1 MEKHKKTVF
10 WVGILLLLILSV
22 AFLGYRCSKWGIVRH
37 IRYNGG
43 DLEQLA
49 QRVISAG
56 EVSPDMKY
64 RHYSISYWEE
74 GKMVEFTVSGW
85 GIGSQTSYSGFYYSP
100 EDKLLGFQW
109 VPVTFQP
116 DGDGWRW
123 EEPDGDNWEYVEKI
137 KDNWYW
143 FEMHF

>member
-1 MEKHKKTVF
+1 MKKHKKTAF
-10 WVGILLLLILSV
+10 RLGILLLLVLV
-22 AFLGYRCSKWGIVRH
+22 VCFLGYRDSKWEIMRH
-37 IRYNGG
+37 IRNNGG

-64 RHYSISYWEE
+64 RNYSISYWEDAP
-74 GKMVEFTVSGW
+74 MVEFTVSGW

-100 EDKLLGFQW
+100 EDALLGFQW
-109 VPVTFQP
+109 TPVTFQP
-116 DGDGWRW
+116 DGNGWRW
-123 EEPDGDNWEYVEKI
+123 EESDGDNWEYVEKI

>member
-1 MEKHKKTVF
+1 MDKGRKKLLL
-10 WVGILLLLILSV
+10 VGILVLLILSA
-22 AFLGYRCSKWGIVRH
+22 AFLGCRYSKWGIVWH
-37 IRYNGG
+37 IRHNGG
-43 DLEQLA
+43 DLEELA
-49 QRVISAG
+49 RQVISVG

-64 RHYSISYWEE
+64 RNYSISYWKE
-74 GKMVEFTVSGW
+74 GQMVEFTVSGW
-85 GIGSQTSYSGFYYSP
+85 GIGSATSYSGFYYSP
-100 EDKLLGFQW
+100 EDALLGFQW
-109 VPVTFQP
+109 TPVTFRP